1 MAFHKLNINASDK
14 HTQQQWQ
21 QQSQQCTAKENHVHN
36 DNPPPHKKKTP
47 ETQITTGI
55 QDNQHNLKSDV
66 ACATE
71 SWLQGIKFGQ
81 NPT

>member
-1 MAFHKLNINASDK
+1 MPLTNILNSNGNSNPNNVQLKKIMYIM
-14 HTQQQWQ
+14 T
-21 QQSQQCTAKENHVHN
+21 TPPTP
-36 DNPPPHKKKTP
+36 NPPPKKPT

-71 SWLQGIKFGQ
+71 SWLQGIKSGQ

>member
-1 MAFHKLNINASDK
+1 MPLTNILNSNG
-14 HTQQQWQ
+14 
-21 QQSQQCTAKENHVHN
+21 
-36 DNPPPHKKKTP
+36 NPNNVQLKKIMYIITKKTLKT

-71 SWLQGIKFGQ
+71 SWLKGIKSGQ

>member
-1 MAFHKLNINASDK
+1 MPLTNILNSNGNSNPNNVQLKKIMYIM
-14 HTQQQWQ
+14 T
-21 QQSQQCTAKENHVHN
+21 
-36 DNPPPHKKKTP
+36 PPPQKKTP